1 MEPKVCPMR
10 QVVFFNLFQN
20 TTMMVVSSEFL
31 TVYGKQVVSE
41 MREIVSK
48 DNQNLTSNSF
58 LLDDD
63 LRYTTFS
70 HWSSFHL
77 LAVLSCDC
85 WMNQNEWFPLLLD
98 ISGQFLLELDFCSVS
113 SYWNWNYRTTKQWH
127 FYFYFFFKKKVLLVF
142 WPVILLWDEAKSICQ
157 AACPY

>member
-1 MEPKVCPMR
+1 MEPRVCPMR

-70 HWSSFHL
+70 H
-77 LAVLSCDC
+77 
-85 WMNQNEWFPLLLD
+85 
-98 ISGQFLLELDFCSVS
+98 
-113 SYWNWNYRTTKQWH
+113 
-127 FYFYFFFKKKVLLVF
+127 
-142 WPVILLWDEAKSICQ
+142 
-157 AACPY
+157 